1 MFDIDSTIEIAVRT
15 AAGKVPITIRW
26 PSDEEWSAHRKRRK
40 IVMRQ
45 FGRGIS
51 ETDIESGDADLK
63 LYEAITV
70 NGTAPLTAGEAAKI
84 IEAISQCDVIGVDL
98 GASEAEVQLQVLT
111 GEVKHV
117 LRIPSMDQVREL
129 QRSTRIISLPYNR
142 QEIRSNLENSVRLWD
157 KCFSRTEGYQNA
169 VPNIHKDV
177 AVRAVINAIEQE
189 VTAKYD
195 ESNF

>member
-15 AAGKVPITIRW
+15 ASGKVPITIRW
-26 PSDEEWSAHRKRRK
+26 PSDDEWTTHRKKRK

-63 LYEAITV
+63 LYQAITV
-70 NGTAPLTAGEAAKI
+70 NGNASLTIGEAGKI
-84 IEAISQCDVIGVDL
+84 IEVISQCDVIGVDL
-98 GASEAEVQLQVLT
+98 GASEADVQLQILT

-117 LRIPSMDQVREL
+117 LKVPTMDQVREL

-142 QEIRSNLENSVRLWD
+142 QEIRTNLDGAARLWD
-157 KCFSRTEGYQNA
+157 KCVSRTEGYQSSI
-169 VPNIHKDV
+169 PNIHKDV
-177 AVRAVINAIEQE
+177 AIRAVINAIEQE

-195 ESNF
+195 EGNF